1 MKFIELMQRAGIK
14 DFGVAKSYFQT
25 GLTEMESM
33 VADKVKMSGA
43 TITKSQRYYSLPTD
57 MIDLKSVMAYD
68 SDKKKYIKIP
78 RLKQVSSVDTDHDA

>member
-43 TITKSQRYYSLPTD
+43 TITKSQR
-57 MIDLKSVMAYD
+57 
-68 SDKKKYIKIP
+68 
-78 RLKQVSSVDTDHDA
+78 